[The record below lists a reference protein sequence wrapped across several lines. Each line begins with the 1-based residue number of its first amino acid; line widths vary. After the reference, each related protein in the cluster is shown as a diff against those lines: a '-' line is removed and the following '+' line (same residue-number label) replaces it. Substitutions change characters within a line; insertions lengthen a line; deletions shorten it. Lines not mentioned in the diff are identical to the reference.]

1 MAWTATTSSLKKSTL
16 DFIGNVGRTGATKF
30 VFYVQYTK
38 GDETAAT
45 LGISFINDR
54 ISASTQ
60 FVSSPVDTAT
70 VAKQTF
76 TITGTKNTV
85 VQVTVPK
92 CVSSVVAALGSTGST
107 ATGTIVIDGYPDVSQ
122 S

>member
-16 DFIGNVGRTGATKF
+16 DFIGNVGGTGATKF
-30 VFYVQYTK
+30 VFYIQYTK

-45 LGISFINDR
+45 LSISFINDN
-54 ISASTQ
+54 ISSSTQ

-70 VAKQTF
+70 VAKQVF
-76 TITGTKNTV
+76 TITGTKNTI
-85 VQVTVPK
+85 VQVTIPK
-92 CVSSVVAALGSTGST
+92 CVSSVVAALGSTGAT